1 MSTFWIDQ
9 YFRARSPLIP
19 YSNSNK
25 CVSGGIMSLR
35 RLILS
40 VFIFT
45 FAFITCSHAQT
56 GTGSL
61 SGQVTD
67 QNDKAVEGATV
78 KLIDPST
85 KNFRDTKTDSNG
97 SYSFSQVRPGTYKL
111 QIEAPNFKTYAQD
124 KVEVLIS
131 TPTTA

>member
-67 QNDKAVEGATV
+67 PNGKAVDGASV
-78 KLIDPST
+78 HLIDVASKT
-85 KNFRDTKTDSNG
+85 SRDTKTDSNG
-97 SYSFSQVRPGTYKL
+97 NKCKRENKNGQNQS
-111 QIEAPNFKTYAQD
+111 A
-124 KVEVLIS
+124 
-131 TPTTA
+131 